1 MIKNTLIN
9 YILVY
14 RKSFES
20 LSSLI
25 SRKHKAGRILI
36 LFIKIGADQY
46 ILINLYNVDTETEQV
61 KILEELQ
68 SHFVSQSKHR

>member
-20 LSSLI
+20 LWSLI